1 MSIKYTLTL
10 SINHKS
16 CCILLTWRG
25 HSKCRGMDVVRQ
37 IQPPSS
43 KGHKFILAATD
54 YFSKWAEVVPLKEVK
69 AENVENFIRTHLI
82 YRFGIPSRIMSD
94 NGSPFK
100 NALIEKLCA
109 KFKIKHNFSTAYNTA
124 ANGQAEAFNKTLCKL
139 LKKVVTKNKRDWH
152 DKLLEALWAYR
163 TTTCTPTG
171 MTPYSLVFGGEAI
184 LPIEVQIPS
193 LEGCYS

>member
-1 MSIKYTLTL
+1 M
-10 SINHKS
+10 
-16 CCILLTWRG
+16 
-25 HSKCRGMDVVRQ
+25 
-37 IQPPSS
+37 
-43 KGHKFILAATD
+43 
-54 YFSKWAEVVPLKEVK
+54 PLKEVK

-193 LEGCYS
+193 LRVAIHENIAEVEAAKQRLEGKRLQALQNLEAYQARASRAFDKRLKRRSFKQGD